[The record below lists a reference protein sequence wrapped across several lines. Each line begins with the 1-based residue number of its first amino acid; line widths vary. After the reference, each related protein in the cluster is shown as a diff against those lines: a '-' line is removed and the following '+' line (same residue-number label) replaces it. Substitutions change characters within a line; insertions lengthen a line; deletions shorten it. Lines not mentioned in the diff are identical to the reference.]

1 MVMLLAPKKRLACV
15 VNGLIWHVLEAPV
28 VPDVQ
33 RMDNASSLS
42 TIYYPVDSVAGFV
55 KPA

>member
-1 MVMLLAPKKRLACV
+1 M
-15 VNGLIWHVLEAPV
+15 NGLIWHVLEVRV

-33 RMDNASSLS
+33 RIDNTSGLS

-55 KPA
+55 KTGYSSGG